1 MTSIGNNPSLAKNRM
16 VIFIEGPLMTG
27 AEPNGS
33 VESRRGVAME
43 AEGCFRW

>member
-1 MTSIGNNPSLAKNRM
+1 MTSIGNNPSLAENRM

-33 VESRRGVAME
+33 VESRRAIAMK
-43 AEGCFRW
+43 AEGCCRP

>member
-1 MTSIGNNPSLAKNRM
+1 MASIGNNPSLAEKRM

-33 VESRRGVAME
+33 VENRRAVAME
-43 AEGCFRW
+43 AEGCCRS